1 VARLNG
7 PRSARE
13 SVRAPRAIF
22 SASTSVDDAAA
33 RGGEI
38 GRNRTE
44 RGVTFRRA
52 STAPSR
58 LDARTRAVPGA
69 IRAGNTVVRG
79 SRACRAAMPTAKR
92 PRERSHDDAASSSSA
107 RSTPR
112 RRGRPARSTRGT
124 AEVNEA
130 RTLALRRWAG
140 AVGAGFGYS
149 GDRDRAAKTFTFGC
163 ACADA
168 SSCACTVSTHWSF
181 ALGDESTATERG
193 STRGSARWFVV
204 GGRICVK
211 NAFAKN
217 AFATMSLRLRRIDGG
232 APDKTAAVTSLFQLS
247 QCSQA
252 TNVERFDAIVES
264 LARFR
269 RLSCEPQVGDLFKVT
284 ASSTQ
289 QGAGRLPVRLQKD
302 NVALL
307 VKSRGAVE
315 LREVGREEFTRL
327 TAREYGRPLS
337 PTLFPSQSVVLCIAA
352 GRGLFALRA
361 AKKYPTKVVLV
372 CDIAG
377 KEIERDVY
385 EHAAKT
391 GSNMIV
397 VRCDARKLPWESI
410 PKGSV
415 YKALFTPPC
424 GTFAPVH
431 GLFKNF
437 SPEDLVRLREAAAEF
452 IKWAIVTCRDTLR
465 AHIWYVESSH
475 NNKRSAYAH
484 PLLSEFD
491 RYRQT
496 SSQCHFLYED
506 ALRRAFV
513 ALDADDAYPDYHRPG
528 IWKGFDI
535 WSNVN
540 LKLQPPCQ
548 AASFGLL
555 CGSVKDCPGICAH
568 RCCAWCVENDSK
580 AHETNWNKMNREDR
594 SQAALIGVLPVSLV
608 DRLLLV
614 DEPEFADFFIATSWR
629 FYRGQNKQPVR
640 FRANDDDQHGEDDGE
655 GDDGCR
661 EDAIPIS
668 NFSVGDRLRVQG
680 SFNDKGR
687 GYVWFGEILEILAET
702 NQLRV
707 RWLER
712 VGEDVALFPPHA
724 HGEDVIY
731 AASVL
736 SIEGQ

>member
-1 VARLNG
+1 MARLNG

-79 SRACRAAMPTAKR
+79 RRACRAAMPTAKR
-92 PRERSHDDAASSSSA
+92 PRERSRDDAASSSSA

-193 STRGSARWFVV
+193 STRGSARRFVV

-269 RLSCEPQVGDLFKVT
+269 RLSCEPQVGE
-284 ASSTQ
+284 ARARRS
-289 QGAGRLPVRLQKD
+289 AGEAQAP
-302 NVALL
+302 
-307 VKSRGAVE
+307 RGV
-315 LREVGREEFTRL
+315 
-327 TAREYGRPLS
+327 
-337 PTLFPSQSVVLCIAA
+337 
-352 GRGLFALRA
+352 
-361 AKKYPTKVVLV
+361 
-372 CDIAG
+372 
-377 KEIERDVY
+377 
-385 EHAAKT
+385 
-391 GSNMIV
+391 V
-397 VRCDARKLPWESI
+397 VRRRDGNARK
-410 PKGSV
+410 G
-415 YKALFTPPC
+415 
-424 GTFAPVH
+424 G
-431 GLFKNF
+431 
-437 SPEDLVRLREAAAEF
+437 
-452 IKWAIVTCRDTLR
+452 TLR
-465 AHIWYVESSH
+465 TAGE
-475 NNKRSAYAH
+475 
-484 PLLSEFD
+484 
-491 RYRQT
+491 T
-496 SSQCHFLYED
+496 SG
-506 ALRRAFV
+506 RR
-513 ALDADDAYPDYHRPG
+513 
-528 IWKGFDI
+528 
-535 WSNVN
+535 
-540 LKLQPPCQ
+540 
-548 AASFGLL
+548 
-555 CGSVKDCPGICAH
+555 
-568 RCCAWCVENDSK
+568 E
-580 AHETNWNKMNREDR
+580 
-594 SQAALIGVLPVSLV
+594 
-608 DRLLLV
+608 
-614 DEPEFADFFIATSWR
+614 
-629 FYRGQNKQPVR
+629 
-640 FRANDDDQHGEDDGE
+640 
-655 GDDGCR
+655 
-661 EDAIPIS
+661 
-668 NFSVGDRLRVQG
+668 
-680 SFNDKGR
+680 
-687 GYVWFGEILEILAET
+687 
-702 NQLRV
+702 
-707 RWLER
+707 
-712 VGEDVALFPPHA
+712 
-724 HGEDVIY
+724 
-731 AASVL
+731 
-736 SIEGQ
+736 